1 MTRSDLLSLLQ
12 NRLRAQGAPAD
23 GETAEKLLH
32 YQELLLLRNERLN
45 LTGDASFEALLD
57 AHLMD
62 SLTPLALEG
71 LLPQGAMLIDV
82 GTGAGFPGI
91 PLAVVRPDLKI
102 TLLDSQNKRLT
113 FLEEVIRALGLS
125 SAVTLHARAEDAARD
140 VRYRERFSVAV
151 ARAVAPLPVLM
162 ELLLPFVKPGGK
174 IIAYKGPSV
183 EDELAA
189 GQAAALLLGGGP
201 LLTVPVTVAHLPDHR
216 HRLVICAKHR
226 ETPRTYPRKAGI
238 PAKNPL
244 GME

>member
-1 MTRSDLLSLLQ
+1 MTRDEKRLLLQ
-12 NRLRAQGAPAD
+12 NRLCAQGVAAD
-23 GETAEKLLH
+23 GDAAEKLLV
-32 YQELLLLRNERLN
+32 YQELLQLWNERLN

-62 SLTPLALEG
+62 SLTPLALDG
-71 LLPQGAMLIDV
+71 LLPQGATLIDV

-91 PLAVVRPDLKI
+91 PLAVARPDLKI

-162 ELLLPFVKPGGK
+162 ELLLAFVSPGG
-174 IIAYKGPSV
+174 ISIAYKGPSV
-183 EDELAA
+183 EEELAA
-189 GQAAALLLGGGP
+189 GQAAALLVGGGP
-201 LLTVPVTVAHLPDHR
+201 LLRVPVTVQHLPDHR
-216 HRLVICAKHR
+216 HCLVICGKHKK
-226 ETPRTYPRKAGI
+226 TPAQYPRKAGI